1 MSDGDFQA
9 VGASDERMF
18 GPRKI
23 IVCGFSMEDQA
34 AFKAMAAAVGMAD
47 MPMVFAGRHHTD
59 TGTTL
64 ADILEIP
71 DDSGYGEP
79 SQIERAV
86 ILSGLTEKELHA
98 IMAGYRHTGLPGPLW
113 ATLTES
119 SVAWP
124 LSVLLKELAAEREA
138 LVRRQSRNDRQE

>member
-9 VGASDERMF
+9 VGTSDERMF

-23 IVCGFSMEDQA
+23 IACGFSADDQEM
-34 AFKAMAAAVGMAD
+34 FREMTAAAGMAD
-47 MPMVFAGRHHTD
+47 MPVVFAGAGEAAHTLGEIVEMPEA
-59 TGTTL
+59 TGRGRASEL
-64 ADILEIP
+64 
-71 DDSGYGEP
+71 
-79 SQIERAV
+79 ERAV

-98 IMAGYRHTGLPGPLW
+98 IMAGYRGLGMPAPLW

-124 LSVLLKELAAEREA
+124 LSELLKELAAEREA
-138 LVRRQSRNDRQE
+138 FLKRQSQGKP